1 MSGRAAPMR
10 REGEAA
16 LITSVAKFKAAF
28 ALESDDTQ
36 LGAIIQRLVAVMQ
49 DVIEQSKGGPL
60 GV

>member
-1 MSGRAAPMR
+1 MR

-28 ALESDDTQ
+28 ALESDDTH
-36 LGAIIQRLVAVMQ
+36 LGVIIQRLAAVMQ